1 MICFGQDEVV
11 QLTQEIWDSILN
23 IQLELQECEKD
34 SMAQGVNSWLHTRGS
49 FVGGCVQITGAW
61 EGAVRVDCC
70 AELAGRAAAAF
81 FGVEAS
87 EVSLEQVRDAIG
99 ELANMSAG
107 SIKPLLP
114 RPCHTAL
121 PSVVDGDN
129 YELTIRNSKMVLSSL
144 FEHDGL
150 PLLVTVLESER
161 PPSLI
166 Q

>member
-11 QLTQEIWDSILN
+11 QLTQEIWDSMLN
-23 IQLELQECEKD
+23 IQLELQECKPD
-34 SMAQGVNSWLHTRGS
+34 QTHGINNRLHTRGS

-70 AELAGRAAAAF
+70 SELAGRAAAAF
-81 FGVEAS
+81 FGVEAG
-87 EVSLEQVRDAIG
+87 EVTLEQVRDAIG

-114 RPCHTAL
+114 RPCHIAL

-129 YELTIRNSKMVLSSL
+129 YELTIRNSKVVLSSL
-144 FEHDGL
+144 FEHDGQ
-150 PLLVTVLESER
+150 PLMVTVLESER
-161 PPSLI
+161 PPRLI